1 MKYSNAESN
10 KNLIKKYPSIG
21 VCGLDCGLCPKEFF
35 SRHLSC
41 KKVMWNLNFIKTYG
55 IGKFME
61 QQECRIKLLET
72 MIENFDDG
80 RSRSFFC
87 KAAALHEVAILSS
100 SIEKATRKINTD
112 NTNRNDTKTK
122 AKIFKEILYE
132 MAL

>member
-1 MKYSNAESN
+1 
-10 KNLIKKYPSIG
+10 
-21 VCGLDCGLCPKEFF
+21 
-35 SRHLSC
+35 
-41 KKVMWNLNFIKTYG
+41 
-55 IGKFME
+55 ME